1 MHTASL
7 VVDDAHGIAFVGP
20 PAEVMRQL
28 EPNIVIPMHY
38 RTEVSKDELA
48 PLDRFLKEMGA
59 KNLEPQPKLTVGR
72 SSLPHET
79 QVVLLDYR
87 R

>member
-1 MHTASL
+1 
-7 VVDDAHGIAFVGP
+7 
-20 PAEVMRQL
+20 
-28 EPNIVIPMHY
+28 MHY
-38 RTEVSKDELA
+38 RTAAARNDLA

-59 KNLEPQPKLTVGR
+59 KDLEPQPKLTVSR
-72 SSLPHET
+72 TSLPHET